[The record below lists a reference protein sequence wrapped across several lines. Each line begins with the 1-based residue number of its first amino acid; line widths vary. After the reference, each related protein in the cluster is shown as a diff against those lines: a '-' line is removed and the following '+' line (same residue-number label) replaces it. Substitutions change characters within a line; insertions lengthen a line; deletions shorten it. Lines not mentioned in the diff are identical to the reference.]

1 MYSVYGYIEC
11 ERVAKKSLAKVS
23 SSSSSSSA
31 STANITGTTQPTS
44 EVTVAAPVSS
54 SEPGMKLYAL
64 KHAYI
69 HITHTHTHTHT
80 QSHSHTHTHIHTH
93 THTYIHTKFVIY
105 NVFILP

>member
-11 ERVAKKSLAKVS
+11 ERVAEKSLAKVS

-64 KHAYI
+64 KHVYI
-69 HITHTHTHTHT
+69 HITHTHT
-80 QSHSHTHTHIHTH
+80 QTHIHTY
-93 THTYIHTKFVIY
+93 T
-105 NVFILP
+105 